1 MILVTGGAGYI
12 GSHVVLNLLEK
23 GETIIIFDDLS
34 KGYIETIDTLK
45 KVGKLI
51 FIRGDLN
58 NYEEISAIFSD
69 YPIEAVFHF
78 AAFIE
83 VGESVKDPEKYYRNN
98 LLGGI
103 NLFSAMLKAKVKKI
117 VFSSTAATYG
127 EPKYIPIDESHPQN
141 PVNAYGNSKLMLER
155 ILKDYDQA
163 YGLKSIILRYFNV
176 IGADALGRIGENH
189 QPETHLVP
197 NLLKAAL
204 FKSPVKLYGD
214 DYPTSDGTCV
224 RDYIDVEDLAD
235 AHVLALKYL
244 NEHKKSMAFNLGT
257 KNGNSVKEIIKKIEE
272 IVSDKISI
280 ELEQRRMGD
289 PAILVSDNHLVKKEL
304 GWEPKR
310 NLLESIKNAKNWLI
324 KNGS

>member
-23 GETIIIFDDLS
+23 GETVVVFDDLS
-34 KGYIETIDTLK
+34 KGCIETINVLK
-45 KVGKLI
+45 KIGKLI
-51 FIRGDLN
+51 FIRGSLN
-58 NYEEISAIFSD
+58 NYNEISAVFNNYSID
-69 YPIEAVFHF
+69 AVFHF

-98 LLGGI
+98 LLGGM

-117 VFSSTAATYG
+117 IFSSTAATYG
-127 EPKYIPIDESHPQN
+127 EPKYIPIDEKHPQN
-141 PVNAYGNSKLMLER
+141 PVNAYGDSKLMLER
-155 ILKDYDQA
+155 ILKNYDQA
-163 YGLKSIILRYFNV
+163 YNLKSVILRYFNV

-189 QPETHLVP
+189 QPESHLVP

-204 FKSPVKLYGD
+204 FKVPVKLYGN
-214 DYPTSDGTCV
+214 DYPTNDGTCI
-224 RDYIDVEDLAD
+224 RDYIDFEDLAD

-244 NEHKKSMAFNLGT
+244 NEQKRSIIFNLGT
-257 KNGNSVKEIIKKIEE
+257 KNGNSVKEIIGKVEE
-272 IVSDKISI
+272 VVNDQISI
-280 ELEQRRMGD
+280 KLEQRRAGD
-289 PAILVSDNHLVKKEL
+289 PAILVADNYLVKKEL
-304 GWEPKR
+304 GWDPKR